1 VPEHAICLLNT
12 VMERLEDRFPVEAPV
27 LVEASVRVAYTR
39 LSGARIREFVP
50 VLVERAAADELRRL
64 APDSTPIG

>member
-1 VPEHAICLLNT
+1 VPEQVISLLQT
-12 VMERLEDRFPVEAPV
+12 VTERLEDRFPEESPV

-39 LSGARIREFVP
+39 FSGAPVRKFVP

-64 APDSTPIG
+64 APDPTPIA